1 MERLWTPWRMR
12 YINGDARE
20 DGCIFCERLEAANDV
35 KSLILFRGQHTFT
48 IMNLYPYNSGHIMLV
63 PNAHASD
70 PALLSTETLH
80 EMGETLPVL
89 TTALQRV
96 LNCAGFNVGLNIGA
110 VAGAGVVG
118 HLHQHIVPRWLGDAN
133 FMPIL
138 ASTMVIPETIPVTY
152 AKIRAEIQ
160 REMSSMDAASFVLLD
175 RVRSLVLL
183 CQGALPRV
191 DLVADQPVWQSLIE
205 AVPREIKWF
214 ELAGWAGADVA
225 APIDDSSIVL
235 TLRGEIGPDL
245 STGWEAF
252 RLDSPVLDAGTR
264 SVLERAQE
272 QLAPDSSTG

>member
-1 MERLWTPWRMR
+1 MR

-35 KSLILFRGQHTFT
+35 ESLILFRGQHTFT
-48 IMNLYPYNSGHIMLV
+48 IMNLYPYNTGHIMLV

-70 PALLSTETLH
+70 PAQLSMEALH

-89 TTALQRV
+89 TTALRTV
-96 LNCAGFNVGLNIGA
+96 LNCSGFNVGLNIGA
-110 VAGAGVVG
+110 VAGAGVAG

-160 REMSSMDAASFVLLD
+160 REMSSVDATSFVLID

-183 CQGALPRV
+183 RQGALPRV
-191 DLVADQPVWQSLIE
+191 DLVADQPVWQSIIE

-264 SVLERAQE
+264 SVLERAQA
-272 QLAPDSSTG
+272 QIAPGSSTG